1 MYLDDILV
9 TGSSPAAHLKNL
21 EHVLTRLEDAGMRL
35 KKGKCEFMLKEVE
48 YLGHKIS
55 RDGLQ
60 PTDSSKIATV
70 AEAPKPTGVAELRSF
85 LGIVNYYGKFLP
97 DLATTA
103 APLYNLLR
111 KNTQWQWGKIQQSAF
126 EKVKALLQSSDL
138 LVHYDPE
145 KEIILAAD
153 ASLLGVGAVLS
164 HLMEDGSERPIAYA
178 SRLLS
183 VTECKYSQ
191 LDKEALAIVFAVKH
205 FHQYVYGRLFTI
217 LSDHKSL
224 MYIFDE
230 TKSVPLMAPARIQ
243 RWALTLGA
251 YTYQI
256 RYKSGRDNS
265 NADSLSCLP
274 PPYGPTEVP
283 QPAETV
289 LLMERLESSPI
300 SFTDIRNHTTKDPL
314 LSKVRQIVT
323 DGCPDVVDRPE
334 LQSFASVSHEL
345 SVVSDCLL
353 RGNRMVVPTSLQEK
367 VLDHLHDGHPGVV
380 RMKSLARQYVWWPGN
395 DKTLERYVQSRSSCQ
410 ENCKSPQIA
419 PLHPWEW
426 PVKQWV

>member
-1 MYLDDILV
+1 MAIQLEVYPLPKIDDLFASLAGGQQFSKLDLSHAYLQLPLAKDAQPLVTVNTHKGLYRYQRLPFGVSSAPAIFQRTMETLLQGVPNVCVYLDDILV
-9 TGSSPAAHLKNL
+9 TDSSTAAHLKNL

-35 KKGKCEFMLKEVE
+35 KKGKCEFMLKEAE

-55 RDGLQ
+55 REGLQ
-60 PTDSSKIATV
+60 LTDSKIVAV

-138 LVHYDPE
+138 LVHYDPG

-153 ASLLGVGAVLS
+153 ASPLGVGAVLS

-178 SRLLS
+178 SRSLS
-183 VTECKYSQ
+183 VTERKYSQ

-205 FHQYVYGRLFTI
+205 FHQYVYGRSFTI
-217 LSDHKSL
+217 LSDHKPL

-230 TKSVPLMAPARIQ
+230 TKSVPLMASARIQ

-256 RYKSGRDNS
+256 RYKSSRDNS
-265 NADSLSCLP
+265 NADSLSRLP
-274 PPYGPTEVP
+274 LPYAPTEVP
-283 QPAETV
+283 RPA
-289 LLMERLESSPI
+289 
-300 SFTDIRNHTTKDPL
+300 
-314 LSKVRQIVT
+314 
-323 DGCPDVVDRPE
+323 
-334 LQSFASVSHEL
+334 
-345 SVVSDCLL
+345 
-353 RGNRMVVPTSLQEK
+353 
-367 VLDHLHDGHPGVV
+367 
-380 RMKSLARQYVWWPGN
+380 
-395 DKTLERYVQSRSSCQ
+395 
-410 ENCKSPQIA
+410 
-419 PLHPWEW
+419 
-426 PVKQWV
+426 